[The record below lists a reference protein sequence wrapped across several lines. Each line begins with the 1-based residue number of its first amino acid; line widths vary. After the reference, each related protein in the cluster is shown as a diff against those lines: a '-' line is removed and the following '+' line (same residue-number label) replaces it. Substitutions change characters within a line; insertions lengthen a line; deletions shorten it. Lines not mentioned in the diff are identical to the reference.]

1 MAPTATSCSK
11 MSNNLSHNINI
22 INNINIMT
30 KNELADA
37 LTERT
42 TLSRTQCLKA
52 IDGLIDCINEALL
65 SGNNIYLR
73 GLGTFHIV
81 QRKARKARNICAGTD
96 VTIPARRE
104 LKFKPSIQLK
114 NQIHEK

>member
-1 MAPTATSCSK
+1 
-11 MSNNLSHNINI
+11 
-22 INNINIMT
+22 MT

-52 IDGLIDCINEALL
+52 IDGLIDCMNEAFLAE
-65 SGNNIYLR
+65 NNIYLR

-96 VTIPARRE
+96 VTIPARKE

-114 NQIHEK
+114 KQIK

>member
-1 MAPTATSCSK
+1 
-11 MSNNLSHNINI
+11 
-22 INNINIMT
+22 MT
-30 KNELADA
+30 KNELAKA
-37 LTERT
+37 LSERNGCST
-42 TLSRTQCLKA
+42 LKA
-52 IDGLIDCINEALL
+52 TELIDGLIDCINEALL

-81 QRKARKARNICAGTD
+81 QRKARKARNICAGTN